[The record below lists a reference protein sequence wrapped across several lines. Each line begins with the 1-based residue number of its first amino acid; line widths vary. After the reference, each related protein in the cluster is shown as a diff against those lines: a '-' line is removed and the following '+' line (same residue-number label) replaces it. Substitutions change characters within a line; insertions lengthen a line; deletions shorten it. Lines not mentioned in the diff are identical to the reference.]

1 MIATRKHIATT
12 LVAVLMLTFGTAVS
26 PLQAQNENGQ
36 RGLVN
41 VNVQITEVI
50 DDVTVVVKDINVA
63 VAAAANILANVCGN
77 NIGVAALIAALAQ
90 AGGVAPCTND
100 ATGQT
105 LTLTQN

>member
-1 MIATRKHIATT
+1 MIATRRQIATA
-12 LVAVLMLTFGTAVS
+12 LIAVLMLVFGAGVS
-26 PLQAQNENGQ
+26 PVQAQNENAQ
-36 RGLVN
+36 AGLVN
-41 VNVQITEVI
+41 VNVQVTEVI

-90 AGGVAPCTND
+90 TGSYGPCTND